1 MHTLYILIYVDVILP
16 QFIGR
21 NLDKDYTVVNV
32 KIKDFIVELH
42 RKDVVDK

>member
-1 MHTLYILIYVDVILP
+1 MRVIVP

-42 RKDVVDK
+42 RKDLFEK